1 MSDPLSQRGPPKGK
15 VVNLRVKFLDDS
27 VHAFQIT
34 IKGLGNVLWE
44 AVVRYLQLVESD
56 YFDLQYDDTHGVR
69 CWLDHEKGLLKQ
81 LPSPDSPLDFCVK
94 FYTPD
99 PGLLDEFTRYLFAL
113 QVKKD
118 LSVGQMV
125 CSENTAALLASYI
138 VQAELGDYI
147 IEEYIDH
154 TYLMS
159 MPPFIPRQS
168 EGLLKKVMEY
178 HKQHIGETPA
188 EAEASLVDVARKV
201 ETYGIRLNAAKDH
214 EGVALYLAVAHM
226 GILVFQNN
234 TKINTFSWAK
244 IRKLSFKR
252 KKFLIK
258 LHPDTYGYY
267 KDTVEFFF
275 ESRDESKNFWKQCI
289 EHHAFFRC
297 HMIKKIPR
305 NKTKLVSRGS
315 SFRYSG
321 RTQKQLM
328 TYVRE
333 TCVKSPSFQRSTSG
347 RISSASRSTSVTPK
361 ISAKMTLNNSTDT
374 HNSTAS
380 SGSHILSTGAD
391 TPHDRTEVVD
401 VHSAGSSLSG
411 SRSLGSPK
419 PEHSSTPDG
428 TIDTKAYLVSG
439 GEEERGAHSNLVIT
453 NAIVVHNQ
461 NLSSNQNPTDISDLS
476 LTGGGLSSH
485 MYTFNQV
492 ENRIDKLN
500 SDLYN
505 IENVPDTYR
514 EKLYSSLGRD
524 SKKVVFSPEL
534 GKEESSNESNG
545 RMVQEENQSSINIK
559 TFTDQEHD
567 LQAETQREI
576 ENLIASVQEEKR
588 RLAEGDAKE
597 KTFIIDLKEDFPAG
611 SRISVSVGVSSHQ
624 NSPVKHIE
632 PDLASP
638 MSQDSIDFHSTDIDL
653 SAQTSI
659 DCDSFSFSSLANSE
673 DLIDTYILHRRHFSE
688 ELDEENDIISP
699 VEPNV
704 QFNSLRRSRS
714 LKKKRPTNI
723 QVEQVKVYA
732 GSEDGSPSPQQHQ
745 RSFSCGTKR
754 SPHSRSP
761 SEKGFSILKSRSP
774 SGKRTPGGHSQ
785 TSLDMSP
792 SGGKR
797 RNYFTLPPRDT
808 FSSIDDTTS
817 PVFETDIVKHI
828 KDQHEKCDTILSTDL
843 ETDHARPHLTSYQ
856 SKEFKINNDDLKE
869 MGTNE
874 VEESSILDQ
883 SSSTDKSTENTE
895 IEQNANKKSKN
906 GKDFKNERSKSVTK
920 DSSKHSKLQKQ
931 SVIKTKKEQESFMSQ
946 TENINGDK
954 QNIEQKSEK
963 AKTIIDQSIND
974 ETVDFVDSQ
983 LIASDNGS
991 LDFPSPAAVYLLS
1004 EGKYLSKS
1012 NRSSG
1017 GITFTTFKPAD
1028 LSTPS
1033 TPGSR
1038 PISFVESDKGDDT
1051 VSLLSSATD
1060 TLSRTCKIPEENVFQ
1075 PTARKPKLNHR
1086 QSSKDMPN
1094 IRTRRKV
1101 SFPRERGYKYSF
1113 ESVHD
1118 PPYLS
1123 LAPSD
1128 DFNLDEDSRKP
1139 NPFLGYMS
1147 QDNSEMIESDTTESS
1162 NGETDPEIESSDDD
1176 RHDEFLKFAKSLADS
1191 GKETTADSSVGAE
1204 IECSNGNIVLRES
1217 SPLEALDNLDQ
1228 ANNDTYDISINKNG
1242 CQIKIEID
1250 ESSSDSEHE
1259 IINRNKRCSVDPLE
1273 ELENLDIAEI
1283 EISSSSSSEE
1293 GRKKKTKK
1301 KSRSKLVIPML
1312 TVSNPSSPDENNI
1325 DSKYNEITSHSVC

>member
-1 MSDPLSQRGPPKGK
+1 
-15 VVNLRVKFLDDS
+15 
-27 VHAFQIT
+27 
-34 IKGLGNVLWE
+34 
-44 AVVRYLQLVESD
+44 
-56 YFDLQYDDTHGVR
+56 
-69 CWLDHEKGLLKQ
+69 
-81 LPSPDSPLDFCVK
+81 
-94 FYTPD
+94 
-99 PGLLDEFTRYLFAL
+99 
-113 QVKKD
+113 
-118 LSVGQMV
+118 
-125 CSENTAALLASYI
+125 
-138 VQAELGDYI
+138 
-147 IEEYIDH
+147 
-154 TYLMS
+154 
-159 MPPFIPRQS
+159 
-168 EGLLKKVMEY
+168 
-178 HKQHIGETPA
+178 
-188 EAEASLVDVARKV
+188 
-201 ETYGIRLNAAKDH
+201 
-214 EGVALYLAVAHM
+214 
-226 GILVFQNN
+226 
-234 TKINTFSWAK
+234 
-244 IRKLSFKR
+244 
-252 KKFLIK
+252 
-258 LHPDTYGYY
+258 
-267 KDTVEFFF
+267 
-275 ESRDESKNFWKQCI
+275 
-289 EHHAFFRC
+289 
-297 HMIKKIPR
+297 
-305 NKTKLVSRGS
+305 
-315 SFRYSG
+315 
-321 RTQKQLM
+321 
-328 TYVRE
+328 
-333 TCVKSPSFQRSTSG
+333 
-347 RISSASRSTSVTPK
+347 
-361 ISAKMTLNNSTDT
+361 MTLNNSTDT

-461 NLSSNQNPTDISDLS
+461 NLSSNQNPSDISDLS
-476 LTGGGLSSH
+476 LTGGGLPSH

-500 SDLYN
+500 SQLYN

-524 SKKVVFSPEL
+524 SKKVVFSSEL

-545 RMVQEENQSSINIK
+545 KMVENQSSINSK

-597 KTFIIDLKEDFPAG
+597 KTFIIELNEEVPAG
-611 SRISVSVGVSSHQ
+611 SRISVSVGLSSNQ
-624 NSPVKHIE
+624 NSPEKHVE

-699 VEPNV
+699 VEPSV

-792 SGGKR
+792 SGAKR
-797 RNYFTLPPRDT
+797 KNYFTLPPRDT

-828 KDQHEKCDTILSTDL
+828 KHHHENCESILSTDFNT
-843 ETDHARPHLTSYQ
+843 EQIKSHLISDQ
-856 SKEFKINNDDLKE
+856 SKEFRIHNEDL
-869 MGTNE
+869 NE
-874 VEESSILDQ
+874 EEEESSILDK
-883 SSSTDKSTENTE
+883 SSSTDKSAENTE
-895 IEQNANKKSKN
+895 IEQIANKKSNN
-906 GKDFKNERSKSVTK
+906 GNDFKKERSKFMTK

-931 SVIKTKKEQESFMSQ
+931 TVIKTKEEQESFMSQ

-963 AKTIIDQSIND
+963 TKTINEQSIND

-983 LIASDNGS
+983 HIASDNGS

-1086 QSSKDMPN
+1086 QSSKDLPN

-1118 PPYLS
+1118 PPFLS

-1128 DFNLDEDSRKP
+1128 DFNLDGDSRKP
-1139 NPFLGYMS
+1139 DPFLGYLS

-1176 RHDEFLKFAKSLADS
+1176 RHDEFLKFAKSLAGSGKKTTTDS
-1191 GKETTADSSVGAE
+1191 GVGAE
-1204 IECSNGNIVLRES
+1204 IERSNGNVILRES

-1228 ANNDTYDISINKNG
+1228 TNDDTYDISITKNG

-1259 IINRNKRCSVDPLE
+1259 IINRNKRCSADPLE
-1273 ELENLDIAEI
+1273 DLENLDIAEI
-1283 EISSSSSSEE
+1283 EISSSSSSSE
-1293 GRKKKTKK
+1293 GKKKKIRK
-1301 KSRSKLVIPML
+1301 KSRSKLFIPKL
-1312 TVSNPSSPDENNI
+1312 DISNPSSPDEKNI
-1325 DSKYNEITSHSVC
+1325 DSKYNESTSHSVC